1 MVDAFTYTN
10 GNGMQTFKSR
20 AELYDHMIS
29 VGDVILEGD
38 EAVKFR
44 AHVEKR
50 IKQDVSNV
58 KAERAFARIEE

>member
-10 GNGMQTFKSR
+10 GNGMQTFKTR

-38 EAVKFR
+38 DAPKFL
-44 AHVEKR
+44 AHCEKR
-50 IKQDVSNV
+50 VKQGNNV
-58 KAERAFARIEE
+58 KAESAIRRLQE

>member
-10 GNGMQTFKSR
+10 GNGMQSFKSR

-29 VGDVILEGD
+29 VGDVILEGED
-38 EAVKFR
+38 AVKFR

-50 IKQDVSNV
+50 IKQGNNV
-58 KAERAFARIEE
+58 KAEAALSRIEA

>member
-10 GNGMQTFKSR
+10 GNGIHTFKTR

-38 EAVKFR
+38 DAVKFS

-50 IKQDVSNV
+50 VKQGNNV
-58 KAERAFARIEE
+58 KAEAAKRRLEE